1 MNSNWTESLK
11 SGVYST
17 MKNFRIFGSLS
28 VLAVVYSAQ
37 AQLFKPS
44 KTDQIRAGKEYAAKI
59 RKENKV
65 LPDSDPRVRLLRQ
78 VGQRFLNARTPDE
91 QRKEPWEF
99 TFDVIDSK
107 EVNAF
112 AIPGGPVFFFTGLID
127 KLTNVDEISGIMG
140 HELTHVRREHW
151 ASAVNSQQ
159 ERGALIL
166 GLGTIFGAS
175 RRTMDIASI
184 INTIGFNL
192 KNSRKQEGEADQ
204 YGFDFDLKAGYNP
217 EGMIQVFDMFRKMKG
232 NGGNVEFLSTHPDD
246 KNRIASLTKK
256 LEDYKRSG
264 KITTLPPLTPLP
276 FETKAMKDARV
287 GIKSSG
293 PKSGLGGTR

>member
-1 MNSNWTESLK
+1 MMNIRS
-11 SGVYST
+11 
-17 MKNFRIFGSLS
+17 FGSLT
-28 VLAVVYSAQ
+28 VLTVVVSAH

-44 KTDQIRAGKEYAAKI
+44 KADQIKAGKEYAAKI
-59 RKENKV
+59 RRENKV

-78 VGQRFLNARTPDE
+78 VGQRFLNARTPSE
-91 QRKEPWEF
+91 QKKEPWEF

-151 ASAVNSQQ
+151 ASAVNSHQEKGLGILLLGTVFGANKTTMSVLDMVNQFSFNLAASRGQ
-159 ERGALIL
+159 ER
-166 GLGTIFGAS
+166 
-175 RRTMDIASI
+175 
-184 INTIGFNL
+184 
-192 KNSRKQEGEADQ
+192 EADQ

-232 NGGNVEFLSTHPDD
+232 NGGTVEFLSTHPDD
-246 KNRIASLTKK
+246 KNRISTLTKK

-264 KITTLPPLTPLP
+264 KITSLPPLIPLP
-276 FETKAMKDARV
+276 FETKAMKDAKQV
-287 GIKSSG
+287 VIKSSG

>member
-1 MNSNWTESLK
+1 MNIRFFVALP
-11 SGVYST
+11 V
-17 MKNFRIFGSLS
+17 LS
-28 VLAVVYSAQ
+28 VVVSAN

-44 KTDQIRAGKEYAAKI
+44 KSDQIKAGKEYAAKI

-65 LPDSDPRVRLLRQ
+65 LPDSDPRVKLLRQ
-78 VGQRFLNARTPDE
+78 IGQRFMNARTPE
-91 QRKEPWEF
+91 EIKREPWEF
-99 TFDVIDSK
+99 TFDVIESK

-127 KLTNVDEISGIMG
+127 KLTKVDEISGIMG

-159 ERGALIL
+159 EKSLGIL
-166 GLGTIFGAS
+166 ALGTIFGAS
-175 RRTMDIASI
+175 RKTMDIAQI
-184 INTIGFNL
+184 INQVGFNL
-192 KNSRKQEGEADQ
+192 TNSRKQENEADQ

-217 EGMIQVFDMFRKMKG
+217 EGMISVFEMFRKMKG

-246 KNRIASLTKK
+246 KNRISSLTKK
-256 LEDYKRSG
+256 LEDYKRKG
-264 KITTLPPLTPLP
+264 LITNLPPLMPLP
-276 FETKAMKDARV
+276 FETKAMKDGRQVA
-287 GIKSSG
+287 IKPTG